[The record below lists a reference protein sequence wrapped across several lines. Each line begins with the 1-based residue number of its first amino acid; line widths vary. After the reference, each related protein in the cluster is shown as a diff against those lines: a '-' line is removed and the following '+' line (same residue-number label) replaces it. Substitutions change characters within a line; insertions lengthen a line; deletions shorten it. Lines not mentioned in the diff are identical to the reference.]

1 MRRSD
6 FIVNNDSAIIQLDG
20 IVSVYSDSESENEWD
35 NDEPECELE

>member
-6 FIVNNDSAIIQLDG
+6 FIVNNDSAIIQLNG
-20 IVSVYSDSESENEWD
+20 NVSVYSASESENEWD